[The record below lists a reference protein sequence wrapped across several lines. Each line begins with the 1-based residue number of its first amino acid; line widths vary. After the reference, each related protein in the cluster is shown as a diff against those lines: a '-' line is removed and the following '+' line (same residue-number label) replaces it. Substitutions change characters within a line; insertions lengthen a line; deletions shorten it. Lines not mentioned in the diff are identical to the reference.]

1 MSGGDWGLVG
11 LGGSKYGP
19 QKSDF
24 FFFFKLVE
32 RYKSNMKDSSILICF
47 FNLMIFTLQKLM
59 DVLSYS
65 LWKIGEV

>member
-24 FFFFKLVE
+24 FFFFFKWWNVT
-32 RYKSNMKDSSILICF
+32 KV
-47 FNLMIFTLQKLM
+47 T
-59 DVLSYS
+59 
-65 LWKIGEV
+65 

>member
-24 FFFFKLVE
+24 FFK
-32 RYKSNMKDSSILICF
+32 KKTGG
-47 FNLMIFTLQKLM
+47 TLQK
-59 DVLSYS
+59 
-65 LWKIGEV
+65 

>member
-24 FFFFKLVE
+24 LKKKKKKKKKNWWNVTTSFV
-32 RYKSNMKDSSILICF
+32 
-47 FNLMIFTLQKLM
+47 
-59 DVLSYS
+59 
-65 LWKIGEV
+65 

>member
-1 MSGGDWGLVG
+1 MVH
-11 LGGSKYGP
+11 
-19 QKSDF
+19 KSLTF
-24 FFFFKLVE
+24 FLKKKLVE